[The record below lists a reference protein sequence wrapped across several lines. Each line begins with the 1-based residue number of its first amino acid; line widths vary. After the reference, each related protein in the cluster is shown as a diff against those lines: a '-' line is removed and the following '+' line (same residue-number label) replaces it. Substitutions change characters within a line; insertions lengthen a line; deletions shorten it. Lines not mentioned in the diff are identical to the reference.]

1 MMIKGK
7 GISKGIGFGNVV
19 VLKNQEIKIQE
30 TTVENTEDEL
40 ERFKKALQEITTE
53 TAEIVNNSSGTE
65 KEIMTAYLMIMQDPS
80 LITETE
86 DLIKNSKYSAEYAT
100 EVGLNSVIQIF
111 ENMNDEYMAG
121 RARDIVDIKNRLI
134 AKLLKEERVDLSN
147 LKPNTIIVAK
157 ELTTSD
163 TAKLNF
169 KNVSGIITE
178 IGGTNSHTSIMAR
191 THSLPAITKVEN
203 ATEILKNND
212 YIAIDGESGEIYIN
226 PTEEEKN
233 KLLEIQ
239 KTISE
244 EKNELEKYK
253 NMESKT
259 KDGYKVELVSN
270 IGTPKDV
277 ELVIENTS
285 EGIGLLRSEFLYMD
299 SESMPTE
306 EEQFNAYKEVAEKM
320 EGKPVII
327 RTLDVGGDKE
337 IKYLNMEKEA
347 NPFLGYRAI
356 RLCLDNVDLFKT
368 QLRALL
374 RASAF
379 GNIAIMFPMI
389 SSIEELKKAKEIVE
403 ECKKELDEKNI
414 AYKKDIKTGIMIEIP
429 SAAIIADKLAK
440 ECDFFSIGTNDL
452 IQYTVAVERGNEK
465 ISKLYTKYHPAVI
478 KLVKSAIDGAHKAG
492 IFCGMCGEAASDK
505 LLIPLLIGLGL
516 DEFSMNSNKILQ
528 SRKTISKL
536 NKKEC
541 EELAS
546 QILEMAS
553 ATEVEEKLK
562 EFIEKMFKNS
572 KNVI

>member
-134 AKLLKEERVDLSN
+134 AKLLKEERVDISKLN
-147 LKPNTIIVAK
+147 PNTIIVAK

-320 EGKPVII
+320 EGKTVII

-478 KLVKSAIDGAHKAG
+478 KLVKLAIDGAHKAG

-562 EFIEKMFKNS
+562 EFIEKS
-572 KNVI
+572 V